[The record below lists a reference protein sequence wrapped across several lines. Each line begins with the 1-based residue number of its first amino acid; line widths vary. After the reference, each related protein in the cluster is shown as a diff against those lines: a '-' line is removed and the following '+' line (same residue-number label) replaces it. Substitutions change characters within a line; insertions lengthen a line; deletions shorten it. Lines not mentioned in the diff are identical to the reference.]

1 VLQCERDEAVSAFLA
16 SLVPRHV
23 LLSFFARLLRCA
35 AIHSCAAMFG
45 SDADYQTPGCLTE
58 NVAT

>member
-1 VLQCERDEAVSAFLA
+1 VRVLQCERDEAVSAFLA
-16 SLVPRHV
+16 SLVPRPV
-23 LLSFFARLLRCA
+23 LLSFFARLLR
-35 AIHSCAAMFG
+35 CAAMFG